1 MHQFLP
7 QGEAKAPDPETRLF
21 LAARSGDARA
31 FSALVRGLA
40 APSLALATRVL
51 GHVGVAEDAVQ
62 EALTNLWRTSDR
74 FDPDRGP
81 FAAWWRRILMNAAL
95 DGRRRLRAFEPLD
108 AAGDPAD
115 PAPGPAELAEA
126 ADLDQ
131 AVVAIMATLPP
142 RQRAAMALFHGQG
155 LSMAEI
161 GDALDTSAKAVE
173 GLLDRGRATLRDR
186 LNQCFRH
193 GHER

>member
-7 QGEAKAPDPETRLF
+7 PGETRAPDPETRLF
-21 LAARSGDARA
+21 LAARDGDGAA
-31 FSALVRGLA
+31 FAALVRSLA

-51 GHVGVAEDAVQ
+51 GNGALAEEAVQ
-62 EALTNLWRTSDR
+62 EALTNLWRTAAR
-74 FDPDRGP
+74 FDPERGP

-95 DGRRRLRAFEPLD
+95 DGRRRLRPAEPLE

-115 PAPGPAELAEA
+115 PAPGPWELAEA
-126 ADLDQ
+126 ADLDR
-131 AVVAIMATLPP
+131 AVAAIVATLPP
-142 RQRAAMALFHGQG
+142 RQRAALALFHGQG

-161 GDALDTSAKAVE
+161 AEALDTSAKAVE
-173 GLLDRGRATLRDR
+173 GLLERGRAVLRER
-186 LNQCFRH
+186 LNHGFRD

>member
-1 MHQFLP
+1 VHQFLP
-7 QGEAKAPDPETRLF
+7 QGEAQAPDPDTRLF

-31 FSALVRGLA
+31 FATLVRGLA

-51 GHVGVAEDAVQ
+51 GHVAPAEDAVQ
-62 EALTNLWRTSDR
+62 EALTNLWRTADR
-74 FDPDRGP
+74 FDPERGM

-95 DGRRRLRAFEPLD
+95 DGRRRLRVVEPLD

-115 PAPGPAELAEA
+115 PAPGPVELAEA
-126 ADLDQ
+126 ADLDK
-131 AVVAIMATLPP
+131 AVAAIMATLPP

-155 LSMAEI
+155 LSMIEIAE
-161 GDALDTSAKAVE
+161 ALDTSAKAVE
-173 GLLDRGRATLRDR
+173 GLLDRGRAALRDR
-186 LNQCFRH
+186 LNHSFPH